1 MSWGSSDTDSVDLYD
16 CRMRPWYVEAA
27 ASPKDLIILVDNSGS
42 MMGHSK
48 IVARHVINTLLDT
61 LSVNDYVNVFVFS
74 NVTNEVVPCFNNL
87 LVQVI
92 NFQNVHVFNLH
103 VLTYSINYT
112 YLFNLMTTKRR
123 YYYGVTI

>member
-1 MSWGSSDTDSVDLYD
+1 
-16 CRMRPWYVEAA
+16 MRPWYVEAA

-92 NFQNVHVFNLH
+92 QFTFCMFIITH
-103 VLTYSINYT
+103 I
-112 YLFNLMTTKRR
+112 
-123 YYYGVTI
+123 YYIKY